1 VRDRTTRL
9 VRNPLTWFAYVAVI
23 AMVSN
28 PTLARA
34 ADVSNKPT
42 AIPER
47 RGTELGFAVFQQH
60 CVSCHGN
67 PAFER
72 APSPAALRSMSPER
86 IYTALTTG
94 IMKSVGDTLDE
105 ADRRRVAESLAG
117 QLLGSS
123 QAGDAS
129 TMPNRCA
136 NNPPLHDSGKSDWN
150 GWGNGSENTRFQ
162 SAAASG
168 LTPESVPHLQ
178 LKWAFGFPGGTS
190 AYGQPTVFAG
200 RVFVGS
206 DIGYV
211 YSLDAGSGCVYW
223 SYRTQAGVRNAMTV
237 GKIKAAGRV
246 RHAVFFGDLKATTYA
261 IDAHSG
267 QEIWQ
272 TRVEENFATRV
283 TAAPALHAGRLYV
296 PISAWEGFQARV
308 LDYPCCTAVG
318 SVSAL
323 DAGSGKLIWKQYT
336 IAERPHP
343 THKNSRGVQQWAP
356 AGVPVWNTPTVDPKR
371 SVIYVGTGDASTY
384 PAPATSDAILAL
396 DMKTGRPRWSR
407 QIYPNDSFI
416 VGCGG
421 AGLTEN
427 CPKVVGPDWDVPM
440 SPMLKTL
447 ASGRT
452 VLVFGTKPGDVQA
465 LDPDQQG
472 ELAWH
477 MNVVGPSATDEALSA
492 KGAKNQGPVWGGAL
506 DDNLAYFGLNAGGV
520 AAVRLTDGQRV
531 WYTPLN
537 SGAEKKVTH
546 SAAATVIPG
555 VVFVGGSDGRL
566 WALSSGDGQPLW
578 SFDTA
583 RTFDT
588 VNRVPAHG
596 GSIIAP
602 GPTAAGGML
611 FVGSGYGV
619 VAESPGNVLLAFG
632 VP

>member
-246 RHAVFFGDLKATTYA
+246 RYAVFFGDLKATTYA

-602 GPTAAGGML
+602 GPTVAGGML

>member
-211 YSLDAGSGCVYW
+211 YSLDD
-223 SYRTQAGVRNAMTV
+223 T
-237 GKIKAAGRV
+237 
-246 RHAVFFGDLKATTYA
+246 
-261 IDAHSG
+261 
-267 QEIWQ
+267 
-272 TRVEENFATRV
+272 
-283 TAAPALHAGRLYV
+283 
-296 PISAWEGFQARV
+296 
-308 LDYPCCTAVG
+308 
-318 SVSAL
+318 
-323 DAGSGKLIWKQYT
+323 
-336 IAERPHP
+336 
-343 THKNSRGVQQWAP
+343 
-356 AGVPVWNTPTVDPKR
+356 
-371 SVIYVGTGDASTY
+371 
-384 PAPATSDAILAL
+384 
-396 DMKTGRPRWSR
+396 
-407 QIYPNDSFI
+407 
-416 VGCGG
+416 
-421 AGLTEN
+421 
-427 CPKVVGPDWDVPM
+427 
-440 SPMLKTL
+440 
-447 ASGRT
+447 
-452 VLVFGTKPGDVQA
+452 
-465 LDPDQQG
+465 
-472 ELAWH
+472 
-477 MNVVGPSATDEALSA
+477 
-492 KGAKNQGPVWGGAL
+492 
-506 DDNLAYFGLNAGGV
+506 LAYFGLNAGGV

-588 VNRVPAHG
+588 VNRVPAHD

-602 GPTAAGGML
+602 GATVADGML